1 MLIPNGL
8 KDIYHP
14 KNRKAKKTIREKFF
28 IPSKTRM
35 LLFAGRLEEVKGIS
49 FLIQAFKEVLKTR
62 RNVHLFIAGSGEF
75 ERWIN
80 EASACCS
87 KITFT
92 GRLDTSALYE
102 LYHMADIGILSSIH
116 EEFGYVAIE
125 MMMHEVPVIASE
137 SSGYVDIIEEG
148 ISGMRFPVIQHANQ
162 MALDVKK
169 MSELICLYL
178 DNKQYAKRIGKN
190 GRKRFLEK
198 YELNN
203 FAKKMIEVYHSFV
216 IK

>member
-1 MLIPNGL
+1 VLIPNGL

-14 KNRKAKKTIREKFF
+14 KNRIARKAVREKFF
-28 IPSKTRM
+28 IPSKTQV

-49 FLIQAFKEVLKTR
+49 FLIRAFKEALKTHQ
-62 RNVHLFIAGSGEF
+62 NTHLFIAGSGDF

-87 KITFT
+87 KISFT

-102 LYHMADIGILSSIH
+102 LYHIADIGILSAIH

-148 ISGMRFPVIQHANQ
+148 ISGMRFPVIQNDNQ

-198 YELNN
+198 YELNIFKN
-203 FAKKMIEVYHSFV
+203 RMIEVYKSF
-216 IK
+216 